1 MADIKTQRALDDEL
15 RTIKVDEDSTPIS
28 VSKDKVKIDG
38 KIVDTT
44 HFDNIEI
51 EGTVSSEKLT
61 LNGTKTTYDT
71 TINFGGDELFF
82 VNKGERVVT
91 FKHVAGTI
99 PSFNVHG
106 LNGSTVDFF
115 NLICST
121 NGATTMSTTD
131 SAGSSA
137 DLTVDIDGDIVL
149 DSESGNIIGKSSG
162 STFTPSASNHLT
174 TKAYVDSI
182 AGGSYQYETKVSNY
196 YTTATANFIPLSGYV
211 IERTTSANYNEFL
224 GFLAPFNGTLESLWF
239 RSEIAQSGN
248 FRVAINEASDG
259 TEIPATVT
267 GRWDETIDIAD
278 DTALEMDFTSLTASS
293 GNNVITK
300 GKLYIIKITSPSAS
314 NDTNVTTVWKWDVT
328 S

>member
-61 LNGTKTTYDT
+61 LNGTNTTNDT

-106 LNGSTVDFF
+106 LNGSTEDFF
-115 NLICST
+115 TLLCST

-131 SAGSSA
+131 ADASEA

-149 DSESGNIIGKSSG
+149 DSANGSIVAKNDGGNYSPTSDYML
-162 STFTPSASNHLT
+162 A
-174 TKAYVDSI
+174 TKKYVDDN

-196 YTTATANFIPLSGYV
+196 YTSATANFIPLSGYV

-239 RSEIAQSGN
+239 RSEISQSGN
-248 FRVAINEASDG
+248 FRVAINEASNG
-259 TEIPATVT
+259 VEVPATVT

-314 NDTNVTTVWKWDVT
+314 NDTNVTTVWKWDIT